1 MKFKLPSFSPDSVA
15 SFYLD
20 NDLTDVI
27 YRYNSFA
34 RQSTHY
40 HLVLMKFMFTS
51 YVRRLQK
58 ITLLINMNI
67 IIQFPVVRS
76 VHWLR

>member
-40 HLVLMKFMFTS
+40 HLVLIKFMSTS
-51 YVRRLQK
+51 HVLRFQK
-58 ITLLINMNI
+58 ITLLIIMNI
-67 IIQFPVVRS
+67 HNF
-76 VHWLR
+76 LL